1 MSKKFTISQR
11 ALGIDDNDWAVLM
24 AIIKPVISAYVMPD
38 ETKAAIADAERQAK
52 VEALRASI
60 QFLRDY
66 NGGESNIPTQTE
78 GGEIISEAMAEIGKE
93 MNKAFGFDGWT
104 MHDPTLG
111 SVALSVDD
119 MATYGVID
127 FLDMS
132 TWEMVE
138 PFPGGQSFEFMPGQM
153 AKIWNR
159 VSYNNAST
167 NQNYNAKYDGRPSKE
182 FEAQGEQL
190 YAWINVGPKRNVRL
204 MGLDTTL

>member
-93 MNKAFGFDGWT
+93 MNKV
-104 MHDPTLG
+104 LE
-111 SVALSVDD
+111 DD
-119 MATYGVID
+119 
-127 FLDMS
+127 
-132 TWEMVE
+132 E
-138 PFPGGQSFEFMPGQM
+138 
-153 AKIWNR
+153 
-159 VSYNNAST
+159 
-167 NQNYNAKYDGRPSKE
+167 
-182 FEAQGEQL
+182 
-190 YAWINVGPKRNVRL
+190 
-204 MGLDTTL
+204 